1 MNIFFT
7 SLSPSLNLQSVDMSL
22 KTLWPFFHCG
32 KLQNSVNH
40 KAYHL
45 IQANLTE
52 QLEDLDPAAAILAE
66 NAQFAA
72 GELLFRHL
80 CINLI
85 VPSSSA
91 GSIRGKKSVFI
102 AHLLSHGTGPPCTHA
117 SADAITNQ

>member
-1 MNIFFT
+1 M
-7 SLSPSLNLQSVDMSL
+7 SP

-40 KAYHL
+40 KAYCKGCVTYHL

-52 QLEDLDPAAAILAE
+52 QLEDLNPAAAILAE